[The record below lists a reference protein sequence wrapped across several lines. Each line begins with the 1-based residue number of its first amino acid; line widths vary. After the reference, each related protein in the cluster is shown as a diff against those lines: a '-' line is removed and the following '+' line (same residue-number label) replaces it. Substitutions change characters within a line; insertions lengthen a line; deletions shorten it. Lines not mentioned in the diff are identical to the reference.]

1 MTIGENPVWKS
12 HSLHDI
18 STAVMEMEEDPETVS
33 VWPTHMFG
41 SALPTLPLTHNRTW
55 ALISVLQGNH
65 ITLGGWTKGTSG
77 EPTLPLPTALPLSRI
92 TF

>member
-1 MTIGENPVWKS
+1 MTIGKNPEWKS

-18 STAVMEMEEDPETVS
+18 SMAVMEMEEDPETVS
-33 VWPTHMFG
+33 VWPTHIFG
-41 SALPTLPLTHNRTW
+41 SALPTLALTHNGTW

-65 ITLGGWTKGTSG
+65 ITLGGWTKGASG
-77 EPTLPLPTALPLSRI
+77 KPTLPLPTALPLSGI